1 MFSAG
6 CRKTFLVCWLVAEL
20 TGIPGRAAE
29 LKPETAASFD
39 RYIRAVEARMDDDV
53 RHNQFLIVDRLPDLR
68 RREAYDQ
75 LQQGQIYIED
85 LDIREDDRP
94 VPIPGGLIHHWAGVI
109 FIPKA
114 TLFEVIAVLQ
124 DYENHQNIYKPEVR
138 RSKLIEH
145 SGNESKIY
153 LQLFNKSIVTVVL
166 NAHFDVS
173 DTQFGSTR
181 RQIASRST
189 RIAELANPG
198 RPNEHE
204 LPVGNDHGYTWRLN
218 SYWRVEEKDGG
229 AYVQEESV
237 ALSRTVPAIFAWL
250 VNPFLNNIPR
260 GILFHLLTN
269 TRNAVMK
276 AGTSS
281 EQDRAS
287 RKGCSSHSGRLQR
300 EGASSVAIQIA
311 AVPANGLL
319 RRAMTHRSLVQNT
332 WTPAPWE

>member
-20 TGIPGRAAE
+20 TGIPARAAE

-75 LQQGQIYIED
+75 LQQGQIYIEE
-85 LDIREDDRP
+85 LHIPEDDRP
-94 VPIPGGLIHHWAGVI
+94 VSIPSGLIHHWAAVI

-114 TLFEVIAVLQ
+114 TLLEVIAVLQ
-124 DYENHQNIYKPEVR
+124 DYENYPNVYKPEVR
-138 RSKLIEH
+138 RSKLIEQ

-153 LQLFNKSIVTVVL
+153 LQLFNKSVVTVVL
-166 NAHFDVS
+166 NAYFDAS
-173 DTQFGSTR
+173 DTQFGGTR

-204 LPVGNDHGYTWRLN
+204 LTVGNDHGYVWRLN
-218 SYWRVEEKDGG
+218 NYWRVEEKDGG
-229 AYVQEESV
+229 VYVQDESV

-250 VNPFLNNIPR
+250 VNPFIRNISR
-260 GILFHLLTN
+260 GVLLHLLTN

-276 AGTSS
+276 AGLSS
-281 EQDRAS
+281 EQNRAS
-287 RKGCSSHSGRLQR
+287 CKGCSSRSGRLQ
-300 EGASSVAIQIA
+300 GKSASCVAI
-311 AVPANGLL
+311 
-319 RRAMTHRSLVQNT
+319 RDRSRPCQLSS
-332 WTPAPWE
+332 